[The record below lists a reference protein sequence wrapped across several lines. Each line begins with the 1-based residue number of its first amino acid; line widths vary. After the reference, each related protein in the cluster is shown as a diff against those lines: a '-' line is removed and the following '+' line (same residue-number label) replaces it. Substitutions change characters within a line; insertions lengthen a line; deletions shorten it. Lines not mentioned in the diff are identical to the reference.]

1 MRAFRTVL
9 LAATLAVFGVA
20 ASHADSLTEYFNLS
34 CQSAISC
41 DPAVPGSASPTPV
54 APIGQITLTLNG
66 NGTVAASLEDYG
78 PGDIIGLGFNSSAVN
93 LPESGFSPYTPA
105 AEFGWLDD
113 FGYQPSGFACNS
125 SYCGLGE
132 SWVIGNPG
140 DYTSVLQVLNGG
152 TGAGAQ
158 TSVDFFLYDFNGDTQ
173 WGADEQSYSTSP
185 APEPGSFLLLG
196 TGALGLIGT
205 IRRKL
210 AR

>member
-93 LPESGFSPYTPA
+93 LPESGFSLYTPA

-140 DYTSVLQVLNGG
+140 DYTSVLQVLNG
-152 TGAGAQ
+152 GAGAQ

-210 AR
+210 TR